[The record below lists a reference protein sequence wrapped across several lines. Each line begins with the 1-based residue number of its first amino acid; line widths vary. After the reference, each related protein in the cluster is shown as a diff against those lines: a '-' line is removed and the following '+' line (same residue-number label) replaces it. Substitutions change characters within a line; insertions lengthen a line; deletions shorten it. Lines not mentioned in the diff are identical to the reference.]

1 LRQAALRDA
10 RLLSPKPFLH
20 KDGDLIHLR
29 TWKAFRRAGLLEKKS
44 SDLAGIG
51 QKDFFVSRHP
61 PANSSFRI
69 EMLQRK
75 TSTHLDEVYASWHR
89 EMPTKDVSAMLLV
102 IGLTRM
108 GRIMD
113 ADYDRRARRE
123 YGVSGAEM
131 RILFALRRAGRPYSR
146 RPTDLFRALLLSSG
160 AVTKQ
165 VDRLVAKKLVVRSQ
179 DPLHGGGFL
188 VSLTPKGL
196 KVATAMSE
204 SMADNSILGDV
215 LGELDPAT
223 REAGIA
229 FCEHLMRG
237 VERKTQGAAL

>member
-1 LRQAALRDA
+1 
-10 RLLSPKPFLH
+10 
-20 KDGDLIHLR
+20 
-29 TWKAFRRAGLLEKKS
+29 
-44 SDLAGIG
+44 
-51 QKDFFVSRHP
+51 
-61 PANSSFRI
+61 
-69 EMLQRK
+69 MLQRK
-75 TSTHLDEVYASWHR
+75 TSTHLDEVYASWRR
-89 EMPTKDVSAMLLV
+89 EMPNKDVSAMLLV
-102 IGLTRM
+102 IGLTRIS
-108 GRIMD
+108 RIMD

-123 YGVSGAEM
+123 HGVSGAEM

-204 SMADNSILGDV
+204 SMADNSIVRDALAD
-215 LGELDPAT
+215 LDPAV
-223 REAGIA
+223 RDAGIA
-229 FCEHLMRG
+229 FCEHLMRA
-237 VERKTQGAAL
+237 VELKTQGTAVENSDVNA

>member
-1 LRQAALRDA
+1 
-10 RLLSPKPFLH
+10 
-20 KDGDLIHLR
+20 
-29 TWKAFRRAGLLEKKS
+29 
-44 SDLAGIG
+44 LAGIG

-61 PANSSFRI
+61 PTNSSFRI

-123 YGVSGAEM
+123 HGVSGAEM

-237 VERKTQGAAL
+237 VERKTQGATL